1 METMGAAMKNL
12 KICYALKGFFFKT
25 FYGFQKCLG
34 IRLGRG
40 EKARGQIVIG
50 TPGTCMDWVVRYK
63 SVDPSLIKVRNTL
76 ATSSSFIST
85 FNPVGEHCKC
95 GLKLYFGHQ
104 K

>member
-12 KICYALKGFFFKT
+12 KICYALKGFF
-25 FYGFQKCLG
+25 QKNVMVFDLRFLG

-63 SVDPSLIKVRNTL
+63 SVDPSLIKVNYT
-76 ATSSSFIST
+76 
-85 FNPVGEHCKC
+85 V
-95 GLKLYFGHQ
+95 
-104 K
+104 

>member
-1 METMGAAMKNL
+1 MHL
-12 KICYALKGFFFKT
+12 KVC
-25 FYGFQKCLG
+25 FQNFLWFPIHLKCLG

-63 SVDPSLIKVRNTL
+63 SVDPSLIKVQIHSPHYQVL
-76 ATSSSFIST
+76 LQL
-85 FNPVGEHCKC
+85 FNPVDEHCKC
-95 GLKLYFGHQ
+95 GLNLYFGHL

>member
-12 KICYALKGFFFKT
+12 KICYALKGSILKG
-25 FYGFQKCLG
+25 FYGFYMFLG

-63 SVDPSLIKVRNTL
+63 SVDPSLIKVKIYT
-76 ATSSSFIST
+76 
-85 FNPVGEHCKC
+85 
-95 GLKLYFGHQ
+95 
-104 K
+104 